1 MAWGRDVEW
10 ESDTAKEYRKR
21 AEELRTTADHMTH
34 EKSRKTLISIA
45 AVYERCAA
53 LVERKLRE
61 RS

>member
-1 MAWGRDVEW
+1 MEW

-21 AEELRTTADHMTH
+21 AEELRTTAERMTQ
-34 EKSRKTLISIA
+34 EESRKTLISIA

-53 LVERKLRE
+53 LVEGKLGE

>member
-1 MAWGRDVEW
+1 MGQGREMEW

-21 AEELRTTADHMTH
+21 AEELRTTAERMTQ
-34 EKSRKTLISIA
+34 EESRKTLISIA

-53 LVERKLRE
+53 LVEGKLGE